1 MTTKP
6 IPRYLPMS
14 YASDTKLMPLT
25 RKQKQLVEAI
35 EEAEWIGH
43 DSTLH
48 VSELQYVNKRIK
60 SGELYEPLF

>member
-14 YASDTKLMPLT
+14 YASDAKLMPLT
-25 RKQKQLVEAI
+25 SRQRQLVEAI
-35 EEAEWIGH
+35 EEAEWIGQ

-48 VSELQYVNKRIK
+48 LSELQCVNKRIK
-60 SGELYEPLF
+60 AGELYETLF